1 MAFTKI
7 NAAGIGTTETV
18 TVDGLTVINDGS
30 FGGNLSVGGTITY
43 EDVTNVDSVGLI
55 TARNGIVVGS
65 GITLSKDGDIF
76 ATGVTTTGSL
86 VSSGAISGTTGNFS
100 SNVDIAGEL
109 TVAETIAH
117 TGDTNNKISFPS
129 ADTITLTTSGS
140 ERARIDSSGRVRI
153 GCTAQ
158 PSTTVSGSQFDAGG
172 KTLRI
177 SEGGGTSSTTGA
189 SVQITGGG
197 GNTSIGAA
205 AAIGAVLS
213 LTNCNNTDNN
223 QTSIDFSASSGLAVA
238 KVIGK
243 NDSHSSRNGSL
254 IFATSS
260 GAAPAERV
268 RIDSSGRV
276 LIGTTTEGNAS
287 GDNLTIAA
295 TDGEACGITL
305 RSDTDEGGRIFFSDG
320 TSGADEYRGVV
331 GYSHGTNHMYFSTD
345 ASEAV
350 RIDSDGRVLIGDTD
364 ADNSWSGG
372 DSVVIG
378 NTSSG
383 TRTGVTLVSANDQD
397 GGIYF
402 SDGTS
407 SGNANVQ
414 GQIVYDHAN
423 SYMRLYTSA
432 SERVRIDT
440 SGNVY
445 IGNASYGNSLGQL
458 RVIND
463 ASSSPASLAL
473 FGYGN
478 TTDNDPFGQI
488 QFAEQEA
495 GTGGQIKAKI
505 EAQAVS
511 TNERGSNLVFFTS
524 ANTSSSTPQE
534 RLRITEDGYVLKNNH
549 PAFGARQLS
558 NASTNAAV
566 DSAGTAIFSSVFLN
580 SGSHYNNSTGVFT
593 CPVAGI
599 YHFSCTMLVDDN
611 ASTNATYYVDIR
623 KNGSQVTRL
632 GYDFRK
638 NVSTG
643 AYHPYMAGSVTLSA
657 AADDEITIY
666 MNAGGFH
673 VGGEANFSGHLI
685 G

>member
-1 MAFTKI
+1 ST
-7 NAAGIGTTETV
+7 
-18 TVDGLTVINDGS
+18 
-30 FGGNLSVGGTITY
+30 
-43 EDVTNVDSVGLI
+43 
-55 TARNGIVVGS
+55 
-65 GITLSKDGDIF
+65 
-76 ATGVTTTGSL
+76 
-86 VSSGAISGTTGNFS
+86 FS
-100 SNVDIAGEL
+100 EGIAGDL
-109 TVAETIAH
+109 LIDDKIVH
-117 TGDTNNKISFPS
+117 RGDTNTAIRFPA
-129 ADTITLTTSGS
+129 ADTF
-140 ERARIDSSGRVRI
+140 
-153 GCTAQ
+153 
-158 PSTTVSGSQFDAGG
+158 TV
-172 KTLRI
+172 
-177 SEGGGTSSTTGA
+177 E
-189 SVQITGGG
+189 TGG
-197 GNTSIGAA
+197 S
-205 AAIGAVLS
+205 
-213 LTNCNNTDNN
+213 
-223 QTSIDFSASSGLAVA
+223 
-238 KVIGK
+238 
-243 NDSHSSRNGSL
+243 
-254 IFATSS
+254 
-260 GAAPAERV
+260 ERV
-268 RIDSSGRV
+268 RIDSTGALRINNTRTQTTQLHVVGGTASGTAYDTAVFAGGQNSSSGSGARIILSGCENDPISRGTV
-276 LIGTTTEGNAS
+276 IEGVATNNSNAHALVFKTSADSATPAEKMRLDAAGRLLLGTTTEGATNV
-287 GDNLTIAA
+287 DDLTIA
-295 TDGEACGITL
+295 TSGHTGITI
-305 RSDTDEGGRIFFSDG
+305 RAGTTFQSAIYMSDG
-320 TSGADEYRGVV
+320 TSGAAEYA
-331 GYSHGTNHMYFSTD
+331 GYVLYDHNVD
-345 ASEAV
+345 ALRFGANTSDRA

-423 SYMRLYTSA
+423 SYMRFYTSA

-445 IGNASYGNSLGQL
+445 IGNASYGNALGQL
-458 RVIND
+458 RIIND

-524 ANTSSSTPQE
+524 ANSGSSTPQE

-558 NASTNAAV
+558 NANTNGATN
-566 DSAGTAIFSSVFLN
+566 DGGTAVFTTVFLN
-580 SGSHYNNSTGVFT
+580 SGSHYSNSTGKFT
-593 CPVAGI
+593 CPVDGI

-611 ASTNATYYVDIR
+611 ATQNATYYVDIR
-623 KNGSQVTRL
+623 KNNSQVTRL
-632 GYDFRK
+632 GYDRRP
-638 NVSTG
+638 NTYSG
-643 AYHPYMAGSVTLSA
+643 YHPYMAGSVTISA
-657 AADDEITIY
+657 ASGDEITIY
-666 MNAGGFH
+666 MNSGGFH
-673 VGGEANFSGHLI
+673 IGGEANFSGHLI

>member
-7 NAAGIGTTETV
+7 AAAGIGSTETV
-18 TVDGLTVINDGS
+18 TLHSLEVLNNAT
-30 FGGNLSVGGTITY
+30 VGGVLTY

-76 ATGVTTTGSL
+76 ATGIVTATTFVGNLTGDVTGNASG
-86 VSSGAISGTTGNFS
+86 SSGDFS
-100 SNVDIAGEL
+100 IADKI
-109 TVAETIAH
+109 VH
-117 TGDTNNKISFPS
+117 TGDTNTAIRFPA
-129 ADTITLTTSGS
+129 ADTFTVETGGS
-140 ERARIDSSGRVRI
+140 ERVRVTSDGKLALGVTSPVAVVHI
-153 GCTAQ
+153 EGGSEGNLFQLSNTHTG
-158 PSTTVSGSQFDAGG
+158 TTVSDGFVMGINSSATYIFNREN
-172 KTLRI
+172 TPIRI
-177 SEGGGTSSTTGA
+177 GT
-189 SVQITGGG
+189 
-197 GNTSIGAA
+197 
-205 AAIGAVLS
+205 
-213 LTNCNNTDNN
+213 NNTE
-223 QTSIDFSASSGLAVA
+223 AL
-238 KVIGK
+238 
-243 NDSHSSRNGSL
+243 
-254 IFATSS
+254 
-260 GAAPAERV
+260 

-276 LIGTTTEGNAS
+276 LIGTTTEGAANV
-287 GDNLTIAA
+287 DDLTIA
-295 TDGEACGITL
+295 TSGHTGITL
-305 RSDTDEGGRIFFSDG
+305 RAGTTHQSAIYMSDG
-320 TSGADEYRGVV
+320 TSGAAEYA
-331 GYSHGTNHMYFSTD
+331 GYVLYDHNVD
-345 ASEAV
+345 ALRFGANTSDRA
-350 RIDSDGRVLIGDTD
+350 RIDSDGRVLIGDSD
-364 ADNSWSGG
+364 ADNAFSGG

-378 NTSSG
+378 NTLSG

-397 GGIYF
+397 AGIYF

-407 SGNANVQ
+407 SGSANVQ
-414 GQIVYDHAN
+414 GQIVYDHSN
-423 SYMRLYTSA
+423 SYMRFYTSA

-478 TTDNDPFGQI
+478 TTDNDPFAQI

-524 ANTSSSTPQE
+524 TNTSSSTPQE

-566 DSAGTAIFSSVFLN
+566 DSAGTAIFSTVFLN
-580 SGSHYNNSTGVFT
+580 SGNHYSNSTGVFT

-611 ASTNATYYVDIR
+611 ASTNSTYYVDIR

-632 GYDFRK
+632 GYDYRP
-638 NVSTG
+638 NTETN

-657 AADDEITIY
+657 AASDEITIY

>member
-1 MAFTKI
+1 M
-7 NAAGIGTTETV
+7 
-18 TVDGLTVINDGS
+18 
-30 FGGNLSVGGTITY
+30 
-43 EDVTNVDSVGLI
+43 
-55 TARNGIVVGS
+55 
-65 GITLSKDGDIF
+65 
-76 ATGVTTTGSL
+76 
-86 VSSGAISGTTGNFS
+86 
-100 SNVDIAGEL
+100 
-109 TVAETIAH
+109 
-117 TGDTNNKISFPS
+117 
-129 ADTITLTTSGS
+129 
-140 ERARIDSSGRVRI
+140 
-153 GCTAQ
+153 
-158 PSTTVSGSQFDAGG
+158 
-172 KTLRI
+172 
-177 SEGGGTSSTTGA
+177 
-189 SVQITGGG
+189 
-197 GNTSIGAA
+197 
-205 AAIGAVLS
+205 
-213 LTNCNNTDNN
+213 
-223 QTSIDFSASSGLAVA
+223 
-238 KVIGK
+238 
-243 NDSHSSRNGSL
+243 
-254 IFATSS
+254 
-260 GAAPAERV
+260 
-268 RIDSSGRV
+268 
-276 LIGTTTEGNAS
+276 
-287 GDNLTIAA
+287 
-295 TDGEACGITL
+295 
-305 RSDTDEGGRIFFSDG
+305 SDG
-320 TSGADEYRGVV
+320 TSGAAEYA
-331 GYSHGTNHMYFSTD
+331 GYVLYDHNVD
-345 ASEAV
+345 ALRFGANTSDRA

-423 SYMRLYTSA
+423 SYMRFYTSA

-458 RVIND
+458 RIIND

-566 DSAGTAIFSSVFLN
+566 DSAGTAIFSTVFLN
-580 SGSHYNNSTGVFT
+580 SGNHYSNSTGVFT

-632 GYDFRK
+632 GYDFRP
-638 NVSTG
+638 NTYSN
-643 AYHPYMAGSVTLSA
+643 YHPYMAGSVTLSA